1 MRRSGKGGLVMALVL
16 VVQAM
21 ALRPAAAA
29 INPHVLALKV
39 SAFPAGA
46 FITHEHVD
54 RTAKAVDAEGFVGS
68 PSTQGNFYQ
77 RLHFTGSL
85 FQSARLPTFQGASR
99 ELWLL
104 ATVFPSANVA
114 KQALAADAHFSE
126 CDLSPAIPTLAGAV
140 TCAYSNAQGPEAGMY
155 VLSTVGRVE
164 FIVVGFVGM
173 ASSAARA
180 RAIRDATY
188 LALQEAGHVRHVL
201 VVSKE

>member
-1 MRRSGKGGLVMALVL
+1 MRHSGKGGLAIALVL

-21 ALRPAAAA
+21 GLRPATAA
-29 INPHVLALKV
+29 INPHALTLKA

-54 RTAKAVDAEGFVGS
+54 RTARAVDAEGFVGS

-85 FQSARLPTFQGASR
+85 FESVRLPDFQGASR
-99 ELWLL
+99 NLWLL
-104 ATVFPSANVA
+104 ATVFPSASVA

-140 TCAYSNAQGPEAGMY
+140 TCAYSNTQGPEAGMY
-155 VLSTVGRVE
+155 VLAAIGPVE
-164 FIVVGFVGM
+164 FITLGFVGM
-173 ASSAARA
+173 ASPAARS

-188 LALQEAGHVRHVL
+188 VALHEAGHIRHVL
-201 VVSKE
+201 ARAK